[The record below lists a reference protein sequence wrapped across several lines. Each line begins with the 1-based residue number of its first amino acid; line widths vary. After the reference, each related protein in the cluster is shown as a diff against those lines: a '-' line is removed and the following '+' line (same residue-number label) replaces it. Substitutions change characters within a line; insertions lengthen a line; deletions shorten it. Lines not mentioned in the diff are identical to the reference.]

1 MRIERTR
8 TDPCPDDD
16 GGPATY
22 VTIDSHWWDG
32 SQIYGSEPA
41 IDDAL
46 REGAGGRL
54 RLDPDGQLP
63 RDLDA
68 KLDLTGVA
76 GNFWLGLALLH
87 TLFTREHNAICDRL
101 APSTRTGRTTSSST
115 KARLINAAL
124 MAKIHTVEWTPA
136 IIAHPT
142 TKFGMRAN
150 WYGHPRQ
157 APRQAQLE
165 RGARRHPGLARP
177 TTTASRTR

>member
-1 MRIERTR
+1 MGRLADLRQRAGDDRRAARGRRT
-8 TDPCPDDD
+8 
-16 GGPATY
+16 
-22 VTIDSHWWDG
+22 
-32 SQIYGSEPA
+32 
-41 IDDAL
+41 
-46 REGAGGRL
+46 GRL

-68 KLDLTGVA
+68 TVDLTGVA

-101 APSTRTGRTTSSST
+101 RSEHPDWTDDRLFD

-142 TKFGMRAN
+142 TTFGMRAN
-150 WYGHPRQ
+150 WWGMLGERLQ
-157 APRQAQLE
+157 APRRTLGE
-165 RGARRHPGLARP
+165 ARCSSGIPGSPR